1 MLTVMGA
8 SVAVVI
14 AGCASGGAED
24 AGGAETSQG
33 TVTETQPEESQPP
46 EPETQ
51 PEAAPTAEPEPQEP
65 PYVGNDAA
73 YDYLMAVRGNQ
84 PDGWDLDG
92 EALPTR
98 QEVTGRVLPEMVNP
112 ERCSDLASLADAG
125 YLVQE
130 GPIQYIQ
137 DSEEGDGVNN
147 FVVIG
152 QAPLEALSDITTVA
166 GECETFAISRQSPS
180 VIDSSPTR
188 DVVTY
193 EMTTEVLDNGYVLLT
208 FTGEGEIQIVD
219 ANYNCLREGEGFCMY
234 PRSEKGYRLLR
245 QDGETLIVAAATNY
259 KNKGGTAPRPMKKA
273 AFLEQA
279 QTILDSLI
287 TTETQ
292 D

>member
-1 MLTVMGA
+1 MLTALGTG
-8 SVAVVI
+8 VAVVI

-24 AGGAETSQG
+24 AGGAETPQG
-33 TVTETQPEESQPP
+33 TVAETQPAETQPP
-46 EPETQ
+46 EPQTDAV
-51 PEAAPTAEPEPQEP
+51 PAPTAEPEAEEP

-73 YDYLMAVRGNQ
+73 YDYLMAVRDNQ
-84 PDGWDLDG
+84 PDEWDLDG

-112 ERCSDLASLADAG
+112 ERCADLASLADAG

-137 DSEEGDGVNN
+137 DSEEGDGINN

-152 QAPLEALSDITTVA
+152 QAPLQALSDITTVA
-166 GECETFAISRQSPS
+166 GECQTFAISRQSPS
-180 VIDSSPTR
+180 VINSSPTR

-193 EMTTEVLDNGYVLLT
+193 EMVMEVLENGYVLLT

-219 ANYNCLREGEGFCMY
+219 ANYNCFREGEGFCMY

-273 AFLEQA
+273 AFLERA
-279 QTILDSLI
+279 QLILDSL
-287 TTETQ
+287 TATQ